1 MKKIIFIISF
11 LVPITM
17 FSQNWKSN
25 FEEAKAEAIKQEK
38 NILLVFSGSDWCAP
52 CIKLDKNIWQS
63 EEFKKYS
70 DQTYILYK
78 ADFPKKKANQLSD
91 TLKNQNNELAEKY
104 NQNGNYPL
112 VVLLDKNGKV
122 LGMTGYK
129 NVSPNDYLEILKSLD
144 KK

>member
-70 DQTYILYK
+70 DQNYILYK
-78 ADFPKKKANQLSD
+78 ADFPKKKANQLSEI
-91 TLKNQNNELAEKY
+91 LKAQNNALAEKY

-112 VVLLDKNGKV
+112 VVLLNKDLKIIGI
-122 LGMTGYK
+122 TGYK
-129 NVSPNDYLEILKSLD
+129 NISPNDYIEVLKELD

>member
-1 MKKIIFIISF
+1 MNKIIFIISF

-25 FEEAKAEAIKQEK
+25 FEEAKAEAMKQEK

-70 DQTYILYK
+70 DQNYILYK

-91 TLKNQNNELAEKY
+91 TLKNQNNALAEKY